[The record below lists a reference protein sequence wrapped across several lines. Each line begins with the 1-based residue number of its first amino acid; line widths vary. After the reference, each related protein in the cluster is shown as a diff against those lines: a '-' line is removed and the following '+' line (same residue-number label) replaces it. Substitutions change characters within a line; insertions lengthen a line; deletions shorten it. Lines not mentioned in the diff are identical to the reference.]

1 MSLFDYLIDNK
12 GEVFLR
18 VLEHLGLVG
27 VAVGLAVAIGV
38 PIGVIIARSPKLR
51 GPVLGGANVIQTIP
65 SLALFGFLLAAP
77 WVGLGARN
85 AVIALVVYSLLPIIK
100 NTHAGIW
107 GVDPAIREAARGMGM
122 TDWQLLRL
130 VELPL
135 AAPVLLAGIRIAA
148 VIGIGIAT
156 IAAAIGAGGLGVFI
170 FRGLSMV
177 DNGVIMAGAIPAAL
191 MALIVDGAL
200 HLVERRLDWRIKKR

>member
-51 GPVLGGANVIQTIP
+51 GPVLGGANVMQTIP